1 MVAESKRVHLQRLWD
16 CKLLK
21 LEPGL
26 IRLTQIAACAWHT
39 AGVREPFAMATP
51 DYLEQVVISGRTRP
65 SAVRTAALRF
75 RLFRPSVTSLIWAT
89 LDLLTVVL
97 AAILALRFRIAVPGD
112 VRTVSTLPY
121 LVHTVSHILI
131 LYIAWYGAL
140 VIILARSYG
149 LYGSILSR
157 NGLNEQRMIMQASLT
172 AGLLLCGTLY
182 LLRQSELV
190 SREVVILLVIFTTVL
205 LCVRRAVWRRVVY
218 SRYREGLETR
228 NILIVGAGR
237 VAHALRNHLESLR
250 HLGFRFKGFVA
261 LTEHEA
267 ESGDADIIGDVRNCL
282 SLARALFVD
291 EIFFSVPAEKRLV
304 ISLVEEARALGI
316 DVRVVP
322 DLYDGLAW
330 NATVEYIGQFP
341 TIPLHRRDLPIGAYL
356 LKRAIDA
363 TGAALALALLAPFML
378 LIAAAIK
385 FDSEGPVF
393 YRAQRIGRKGRTF
406 TCFKFRTMCANADK
420 LKKDLE
426 HKNERD
432 GILFKIANDPRITR
446 VGRILRKY
454 SLDELP
460 QFYNVLRGDMSL
472 VGPRP
477 PIAAE
482 VEQYDLTHL
491 RRLDVLPGM
500 TGLWQVEARQDPS
513 FDSYISLDTAYVENW
528 SLWLDM
534 KILARTV
541 GVVFSGTG
549 S

>member
-1 MVAESKRVHLQRLWD
+1 
-16 CKLLK
+16 
-21 LEPGL
+21 
-26 IRLTQIAACAWHT
+26 
-39 AGVREPFAMATP
+39 MATP
-51 DYLEQVVISGRTRP
+51 DYLEQVVVSGRQRRARSGP
-65 SAVRTAALRF
+65 ASEHVGL
-75 RLFRPSVTSLIWAT
+75 LYRPSVTSLIWAA
-89 LDLLTVVL
+89 LDLMTVAL
-97 AAILALRFRIAVPGD
+97 AAIIALRFRVAVPGD
-112 VRTVSTLPY
+112 VRTTAMLPF
-121 LVHTVSHILI
+121 LLHSAHSMML
-131 LYIAWYGAL
+131 LYIAWFGILL
-140 VIILARSYG
+140 VILARSYG

-157 NGLNEQRMIMQASLT
+157 NGLNEQRLTVQATLT

-182 LLRQSELV
+182 LQRRAEMV

-205 LCVRRAVWRRVVY
+205 LCARRALWRRVVY

-228 NILIVGAGR
+228 NVLIVGAGR

-304 ISLVEEARALGI
+304 IALVEEARGLGI

-330 NATVEYIGQFP
+330 NAPVEYIGQFP
-341 TIPLHRRDLPIGAYL
+341 TIPLHRRDLPIGAFL
-356 LKRAIDA
+356 FKRVLDT
-363 TGAALALALLAPFML
+363 TGAILAMIFLAPCML
-378 LIAAAIK
+378 ILSAAIRL
-385 FDSEGPVF
+385 DSEGPVF

-406 TCFKFRTMCANADK
+406 TCYKFRTMCTDAEK
-420 LKKDLE
+420 LKANLQDQ
-426 HKNERD
+426 NERD

-446 VGRILRKY
+446 VGRLLRKY

-477 PIAAE
+477 PIASE
-482 VEQYDLTHL
+482 VEQYDLAHL